1 MWRRI
6 AELPLHVETYG
17 VPLESIDI
25 RTSRILWYSRVWQK
39 MDFTKEHSSAVCL
52 PGPRF

>member
-1 MWRRI
+1 MWRSI
-6 AELPLHVETYG
+6 AELPLHVESYG

-25 RTSRILWYSRVWQK
+25 RTSRILWYSCLWKK
-39 MDFTKEHSSAVCL
+39 MDFIKEHSSAVCL